1 MKRGSKLDPFVKPN
15 RLTLF
20 HIFMVVLLV
29 YLLFMSFEIVVVFIA
44 GLGLKNST
52 VFLTDAVSMPVSLSL
67 EELHKGL
74 KIRGPRG
81 LKLEKVSTLRF
92 NKSFTEGLKLHKVAR
107 HAWVAGE
114 KLWREMENEKT
125 ENLRNMFKV
134 IGNGSDSCPESISI
148 SGVEFQERFKGV
160 MVLPCGLKLWSHVT
174 VVGTP
179 RWARAE
185 RDPKIAIVR
194 DGDEALMVSQFMIDL
209 QGLKVDEKE
218 EPPRILH
225 FNPRLRGDWSG
236 EPVIEQNT
244 CYKMQWGSA
253 LRCEGWKSHTDEE
266 TVDGHVKC
274 EKWIRDNKQH
284 FEEWKETWWQNRLI
298 GRKNEATVDWPY
310 PFAEGKLFVLT
321 ISVGIEGYHVS
332 VDGRHV
338 TSFPYRVVGTLINNH
353 ISMHSVFVASL
364 PTTHP
369 SYAPQMHLELFPKW
383 KASPLHNVNVE
394 LFIGILSA
402 GNHFADRMAVRKSWM
417 QHKLIKSSHV
427 VARFFVALHAKKDI
441 NVDIKKEAEYFGD
454 IVIVPYMDHYDLV
467 VLKTI
472 AICEY
477 GIHTVVAKYIMKC
490 DDDTFVRVDSILN
503 EARQVQRRSL
513 YMGNMNYHHRPLRYG
528 KWAVTYEEWVGKEY
542 PIYANGPG
550 YLISA
555 DIAQFVV
562 YEFEKRRL
570 KLFKMEDVSMG
581 MWVEQFN
588 NSGPVEYVHNL
599 KFCQFGCYYDY
610 YTAHY
615 QSPRQMICMWEK
627 LRHQGKP
634 LCCNMR

>member
-148 SGVEFQERFKGV
+148 SGVEFQ
-160 MVLPCGLKLWSHVT
+160 
-174 VVGTP
+174 
-179 RWARAE
+179 E

-353 ISMHSVFVASL
+353 I
-364 PTTHP
+364 
-369 SYAPQMHLELFPKW
+369 
-383 KASPLHNVNVE
+383 
-394 LFIGILSA
+394 
-402 GNHFADRMAVRKSWM
+402 
-417 QHKLIKSSHV
+417 
-427 VARFFVALHAKKDI
+427 HAKKDI